1 MLMILGASFTGLAGW
16 LVMADTGVKPRD
28 NRWASFLH
36 GFAAWLTL
44 QGLVASQG
52 EFSFG
57 VPQFAQVFQP
67 MLVSMAAALG
77 LVAIRL
83 VLGPGRALLLGAIFF
98 ATQFADLGGDGP
110 VATRHG
116 ATFIVSAIVV
126 ELVARVVG
134 VERRGRFAVL
144 SGTGIATIG
153 LAGEWLWN
161 SDIVT
166 EGAPQAWNSS
176 LIAPAVVT
184 SLIGAIGCAVLA
196 TGFAGAFRFVEPGR
210 RVATSGLIIGAVLAI
225 APVLAFLPR
234 HTDDVTAA
242 ITLESAAS
250 EEFEEAGAIVT
261 VELTPPDAADDA
273 HWFQA
278 TAWQGGGLV
287 VADMVEQSPGVWV
300 SEAPVPTE
308 GLWKT
313 MVRLHRNGNQMMA
326 APIWF
331 PDDPFI
337 GEAEIPAVDRT
348 IAMGSES
355 QYLLRETNEGNNWLS
370 PIVHAYLALT
380 LLGWLAAFAI
390 GVRRIGDDGVA
401 VEETEPRVPV
411 PQRS

>member
-1 MLMILGASFTGLAGW
+1 M
-16 LVMADTGVKPRD
+16 
-28 NRWASFLH
+28 
-36 GFAAWLTL
+36 
-44 QGLVASQG
+44 
-52 EFSFG
+52 
-57 VPQFAQVFQP
+57 
-67 MLVSMAAALG
+67 
-77 LVAIRL
+77 
-83 VLGPGRALLLGAIFF
+83 
-98 ATQFADLGGDGP
+98 
-110 VATRHG
+110 
-116 ATFIVSAIVV
+116 
-126 ELVARVVG
+126 
-134 VERRGRFAVL
+134 
-144 SGTGIATIG
+144 
-153 LAGEWLWN
+153 
-161 SDIVT
+161 
-166 EGAPQAWNSS
+166 
-176 LIAPAVVT
+176 
-184 SLIGAIGCAVLA
+184 
-196 TGFAGAFRFVEPGR
+196 EPGR